1 MKMAIQMLW
10 LGMALCAS
18 AHAQVYKCHDPTNNR
33 TVYSDKPCVGAGVQL
48 EQKRSQAEMDYDRQR
63 AASAYQRFQAEQR
76 RDAAREQ
83 AQQRPIYQQPQQ
95 VAAPAGRTPECTRAQ
110 RELDFATS
118 GVTGSKES
126 KDAAIAA
133 ANRKVDLECLGAAKA
148 GNIRAAEAG
157 APKIEITNHNYGDDN
172 KAWREAPRW
181 CDKDGFCR

>member
-1 MKMAIQMLW
+1 MKIAIQTLW
-10 LGMALCAS
+10 LGVALCAS
-18 AHAQVYKCHDPTNNR
+18 AHAQVYKCPDPANNR

-63 AASAYQRFQAEQR
+63 AAAAYQRFQAEQR

-83 AQQRPIYQQPQQ
+83 TQQRPIYQQPQQ
-95 VAAPAGRTPECTRAQ
+95 AAAPAGRTPECTRAK
-110 RELDFATS
+110 RELEFATS

-133 ANRKVDLECLGAAKA
+133 ANRNVDLECLGAAKA
-148 GNIRAAEAG
+148 ANIRAAEAG